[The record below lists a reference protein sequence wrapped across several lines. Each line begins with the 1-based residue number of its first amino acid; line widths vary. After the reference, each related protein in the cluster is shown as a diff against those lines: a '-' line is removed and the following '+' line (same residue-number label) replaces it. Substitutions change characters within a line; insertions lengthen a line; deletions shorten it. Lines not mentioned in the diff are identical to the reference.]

1 MIKIW
6 CRYDVTR
13 QERQSQYSYA
23 EPHRCLAGEERK
35 RYSACMCLVFDV
47 LVQKGEFGIY
57 LFCFHQKNVALRNL
71 TLQLMLGN
79 SILIPGKSIAAL
91 WDCLFVLLCIG
102 NVSYHCLFVLLY
114 LGNVSYHCLF
124 VFLYLRNVSYHRWTA
139 MAVSQ
144 LADQSILIAISS
156 HRQFLPNQLFTIGC
170 EACLGVGYTRRR
182 TIKRS

>member
-1 MIKIW
+1 M
-6 CRYDVTR
+6 TR

-35 RYSACMCLVFDV
+35 RYSVCMCLVFDV

-124 VFLYLRNVSYHRWTA
+124 VLLYLRNVSYHCLFVFLYLRNVSYHR
-139 MAVSQ
+139 
-144 LADQSILIAISS
+144 
-156 HRQFLPNQLFTIGC
+156 
-170 EACLGVGYTRRR
+170 
-182 TIKRS
+182 